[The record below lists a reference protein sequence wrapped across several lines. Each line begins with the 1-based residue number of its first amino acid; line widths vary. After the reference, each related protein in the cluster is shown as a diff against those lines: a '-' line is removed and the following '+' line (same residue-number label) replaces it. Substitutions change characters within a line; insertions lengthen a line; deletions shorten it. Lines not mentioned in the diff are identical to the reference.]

1 MSFVDG
7 SEGASSDLSTD
18 DIVAYAFA
26 MLLMPVT
33 SSFVLA
39 SVGPSFRHR

>member
-7 SEGASSDLSTD
+7 SEGASPNLGAD

-33 SSFVLA
+33 SSPVLA
-39 SVGPSFRHR
+39 SVWPSFRHH